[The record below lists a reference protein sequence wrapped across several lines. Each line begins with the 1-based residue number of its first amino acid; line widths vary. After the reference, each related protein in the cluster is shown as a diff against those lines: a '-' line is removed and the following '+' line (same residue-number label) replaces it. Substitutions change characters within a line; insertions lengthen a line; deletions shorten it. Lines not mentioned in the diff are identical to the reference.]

1 MSEVD
6 VKQTD
11 SFNEEI
17 VFIEIQKLM
26 RAWNPCFISFELIKM
41 QMLNSDGV
49 TFRDSHFRWQMLF
62 IICQHFL
69 NQTLERRLLQNSIE
83 NRPVCRTE
91 CCQRAQQERYTNI
104 FDNILRMLLVFKFTI
119 LFRAISHKTI
129 SVSSLEFW
137 VDSDTKSNVKG

>member
-49 TFRDSHFRWQMLF
+49 TFRDSHFR
-62 IICQHFL
+62 
-69 NQTLERRLLQNSIE
+69 
-83 NRPVCRTE
+83 
-91 CCQRAQQERYTNI
+91 
-104 FDNILRMLLVFKFTI
+104 
-119 LFRAISHKTI
+119 
-129 SVSSLEFW
+129 
-137 VDSDTKSNVKG
+137 